1 MSQDRNLS
9 PLNAIFRLLGD
20 TEDFDDSQ
28 FEKSDVLSETMN
40 LDETALTAWDS
51 ESESE
56 LDIE

>member
-1 MSQDRNLS
+1 MLAKAGREPSW
-9 PLNAIFRLLGD
+9 